1 MNNSHDE
8 IKKLLNAS
16 RKMLSTKES
25 VQESFEIKK
34 KYGLILEDESDSVF
48 RKINVAKSIEK
59 EIDDDEETETSETSK
74 RDKSVSFRISG
85 GILTLNGKEKSD
97 LTLTNMEKEAFQ
109 ETMDEF
115 VTEVSDM
122 VKFNPLN
129 VYSDNVEW
137 SGLLKKFNLEFRYNL
152 FDGVYIEGGMIK
164 VDDEMREL
172 ITRLEG
178 YFKKFSSKWGK
189 ILGNR
194 EMTSVDEPSQISSDE
209 YETFKPKK

>member
-1 MNNSHDE
+1 LISSCLEKNLKMNNSHDE

-178 YFKKFSSKWGK
+178 YFKKFES
-189 ILGNR
+189 
-194 EMTSVDEPSQISSDE
+194 
-209 YETFKPKK
+209 